1 MLLVEGLLG
10 LIAFLL
16 GAALFSFMNVVAW
29 RLPRGKNPLTG
40 RSFCPQCGAALT
52 AGDLVPVFSW
62 LFLRG
67 RCRHCR
73 APIPVRYLLVELLGG
88 VLALGCRWRFGTA
101 YTLGEGLFGMRWQ
114 GLLALALC
122 GVLLS
127 IALIDAE
134 TQLIP
139 NRLNAAVA
147 VLAVLNLLLSPARW
161 AGALIGMVC
170 ISVPMLLLCLAIP
183 GAFGGGDIKLMA
195 AAGLFLGWQHT
206 LLAMFFG
213 ILGGGFYGMYLLAAR
228 KAALALVQKL
238 ADSLA
243 GQTAQPGGQPLPRL
257 MQQIELEH
265 AGYRYTPGKP
275 VLQDLSATLK
285 AGKAY
290 AVVGASGGGKSTL
303 LRLLHIPDDNTSG
316 QVLFDGI
323 DIRRLTPESLNGLV
337 SVVQQNVFVFNASIR
352 DNITM
357 FRVFPQETLDEVI
370 RRAHLEELV
379 ARRGLD
385 ALCGAYDVALVLV
398 QQFVDVL
405 LVGVIVLTED
415 HILQVTFGVHQGQR
429 VDLVVPDDVVAIMQ
443 AGGVGSGDQ
452 LVQRGHELGD
462 LEVHRH
468 AGQAVVAGGND
479 AQQLAVSR
487 AVIGDGHGGVAGAGL
502 QVQHIA
508 EGSLRRQ
515 VGVRSDKALF
525 VGLDA
530 ADHVGFLLDGLRAV
544 DEGNASL
551 LGQCN
556 GQLLAGN
563 GLHDGRD
570 HRDVHFKRA
579 ILLALVVLDQRGL
592 QADSRGDTL
601 RRRIAGDQQILTKGA
616 GRFREIICHVTRS

>member
-73 APIPVRYLLVELLGG
+73 APIPVRYLLV
-88 VLALGCRWRFGTA
+88 
-101 YTLGEGLFGMRWQ
+101 EGLFGMRWQ

-228 KAALALVQKL
+228 KADKKDHFAFGPFLCVGIVLALL
-238 ADSLA
+238 FGD
-243 GQTAQPGGQPLPRL
+243 
-257 MQQIELEH
+257 
-265 AGYRYTPGKP
+265 P
-275 VLQDLSATLK
+275 VLAW
-285 AGKAY
+285 Y
-290 AVVGASGGGKSTL
+290 C
-303 LRLLHIPDDNTSG
+303 R
-316 QVLFDGI
+316 
-323 DIRRLTPESLNGLV
+323 
-337 SVVQQNVFVFNASIR
+337 
-352 DNITM
+352 
-357 FRVFPQETLDEVI
+357 
-370 RRAHLEELV
+370 
-379 ARRGLD
+379 
-385 ALCGAYDVALVLV
+385 
-398 QQFVDVL
+398 
-405 LVGVIVLTED
+405 
-415 HILQVTFGVHQGQR
+415 
-429 VDLVVPDDVVAIMQ
+429 
-443 AGGVGSGDQ
+443 
-452 LVQRGHELGD
+452 
-462 LEVHRH
+462 
-468 AGQAVVAGGND
+468 
-479 AQQLAVSR
+479 
-487 AVIGDGHGGVAGAGL
+487 
-502 QVQHIA
+502 
-508 EGSLRRQ
+508 
-515 VGVRSDKALF
+515 
-525 VGLDA
+525 
-530 ADHVGFLLDGLRAV
+530 FL
-544 DEGNASL
+544 
-551 LGQCN
+551 
-556 GQLLAGN
+556 
-563 GLHDGRD
+563 
-570 HRDVHFKRA
+570 
-579 ILLALVVLDQRGL
+579 
-592 QADSRGDTL
+592 
-601 RRRIAGDQQILTKGA
+601 
-616 GRFREIICHVTRS
+616 